1 MPGRKCAPYPHLYN
15 CMFKKPIFLILVLV
29 VAVLVAGVV
38 WRSMAG
44 AVEWVELVSLF
55 VSGVVVGLS
64 VSGLRRPR
72 PSVGSVSPRHAADRA
87 RDRSQTV
94 DRHKGRRRRQ
104 QGKRQIKTT
113 GKVKWFDETKGFGF
127 ITLDDGEKDC
137 FVHRS
142 AVQAGDSLAEGKR
155 VEFNVITDDR
165 GRQAAANVVTI

>member
-1 MPGRKCAPYPHLYN
+1 
-15 CMFKKPIFLILVLV
+15 MFKNPVFRIVMLV

-44 AVEWVELVSLF
+44 VVGWVELVLLF

-64 VSGLRRPR
+64 VSGLSRRR
-72 PSVGSVSPRHAADRA
+72 LSVSPVSSRTAPDRG
-87 RDRSQTV
+87 RDRSRTV
-94 DRHKGRRRRQ
+94 DRDKGRRRRG

-137 FVHRS
+137 FLHRS
-142 AVQAGDSLAEGKR
+142 AIQAGNSLAEGKR

>member
-1 MPGRKCAPYPHLYN
+1 
-15 CMFKKPIFLILVLV
+15 MFKNPVFRIVMLV

-44 AVEWVELVSLF
+44 VVGWVELVLLF

-64 VSGLRRPR
+64 VSGLSRRR
-72 PSVGSVSPRHAADRA
+72 LSVSPVSSRTAPDRG
-87 RDRSQTV
+87 RDRSRTV
-94 DRHKGRRRRQ
+94 DRDKGRRRRG

-142 AVQAGDSLAEGKR
+142 AIQAGNSLAEGKR

>member
-1 MPGRKCAPYPHLYN
+1 
-15 CMFKKPIFLILVLV
+15 MFKTPVFRIVMLV

-44 AVEWVELVSLF
+44 GVELVLLF

-64 VSGLRRPR
+64 VSGLRRRR
-72 PSVGSVSPRHAADRA
+72 PSVSPASPRHAADRG
-87 RDRSQTV
+87 RDRSRTV
-94 DRHKGRRRRQ
+94 DRDKGRRRRG
-104 QGKRQIKTT
+104 QGKRQVKTT

-142 AVQAGDSLAEGKR
+142 AIQAGNSLAEGKR

>member
-1 MPGRKCAPYPHLYN
+1 VCRGSVHRIHIDN
-15 CMFKKPIFLILVLV
+15 CMFKKPVFLIVVLV
-29 VAVLVAGVV
+29 VAVLVAAVV
-38 WRSMAG
+38 ATSMAG
-44 AVEWVELVSLF
+44 PVGWVELVLLF
-55 VSGVVVGLS
+55 VSGVGVGLS

-72 PSVGSVSPRHAADRA
+72 PSVGPVSPRQAPDRA
-87 RDRSQTV
+87 RDRSHTV
-94 DRHKGRRRRQ
+94 DRNKGRRRGP
-104 QGKRQIKTT
+104 QGKRQIKAT

-142 AVQAGDSLAEGKR
+142 AIQAGNSLAEGKR